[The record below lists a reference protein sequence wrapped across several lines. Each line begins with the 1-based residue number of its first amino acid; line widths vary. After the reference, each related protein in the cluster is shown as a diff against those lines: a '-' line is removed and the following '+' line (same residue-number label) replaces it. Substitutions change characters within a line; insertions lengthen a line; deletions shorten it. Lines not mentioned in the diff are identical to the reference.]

1 MIERYSLPE
10 MAAIWSEANKL
21 AVWKEVETLV
31 VEAWADLG
39 VGSIET
45 AAALRAA
52 PEVGIDAWKE
62 RETVTNHDVAAFVD
76 LLAESVDV
84 GGEWVHF
91 GLTSSDVVDTA
102 NGVLL
107 REAADLLL
115 SRIAELFKVIQARA
129 LANQSIDAGRLS
141 VAGLAIVKHIY
152 FSIMILSVNTF
163 LFKAATC
170 SKA

>member
-39 VGSIET
+39 VGSIEA

-52 PEVGIDAWKE
+52 PEVQIGPWKE
-62 RETVTNHDVAAFVD
+62 REAVTNHDVAAFVD

-84 GGEWVHF
+84 DHTHRIRGPDGTVYCVV
-91 GLTSSDVVDTA
+91 GSSRDE
-102 NGVLL
+102 
-107 REAADLLL
+107 R
-115 SRIAELFKVIQARA
+115 
-129 LANQSIDAGRLS
+129 IDAL
-141 VAGLAIVKHIY
+141 LEINAIRT
-152 FSIMILSVNTF
+152 S
-163 LFKAATC
+163 
-170 SKA
+170 